1 MKKSQPTKRNKY
13 NNTHTC
19 GIEDMDALL
28 NHIDEFS
35 QFVKSHENL
44 PDEQLQEEW
53 RLFKTYIGWRIED
66 LTEDCYIY
74 VSPTNKYNA

>member
-1 MKKSQPTKRNKY
+1 MKESQPTKRNKY

-19 GIEDMDALL
+19 GIKDMDELL
-28 NHIDEFS
+28 NHLDEFS

-53 RLFKTYIGWRIED
+53 RLFKTYIRWKIED
-66 LTEDCYIY
+66 LTEDSYIY
-74 VSPTNKYNA
+74 TSPTNKYSS